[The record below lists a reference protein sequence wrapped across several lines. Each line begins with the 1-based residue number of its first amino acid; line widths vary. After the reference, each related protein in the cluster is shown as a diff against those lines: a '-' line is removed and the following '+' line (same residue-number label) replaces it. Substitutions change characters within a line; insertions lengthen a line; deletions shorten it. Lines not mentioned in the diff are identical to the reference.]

1 MKKIPVAKAAEIMG
15 VSKEFVRIGLQRG
28 TLDFGV
34 AVKMSSR
41 WTYYIN
47 PQQFENY
54 IKDSNKSKGKNHE

>member
-28 TLDFGV
+28 ILDFGV

-47 PQQFENY
+47 PQRFEDY
-54 IKDSNKSKGKNHE
+54 ISNLNECKGKCSE

>member
-28 TLDFGV
+28 ILDFGV

-47 PQQFENY
+47 PQRFENY
-54 IKDSNKSKGKNHE
+54 MRNLNECKGKNCE